1 MIGGMARIARGTQA
15 ACVLVLVGCLVA
27 ACGGASNHKP
37 TSAGTASLSTQYRDA
52 VKYAHCMRAHGISNF
67 PDPRNPGGFS
77 QAALSAVNVA
87 APAYGPALNVCQRL
101 LPNAGAPTKAESEAT
116 LLKAIKVAKCMR
128 KHGIHMPDPTL
139 QPNGQLEINMAN
151 VNNNDPRFNSV
162 GTFCEQQVYGYS

>member
-1 MIGGMARIARGTQA
+1 MASIARSTLA
-15 ACVLVLVGCLVA
+15 ACAVVLVSCLVA
-27 ACGGASNHKP
+27 ACGGASKP
-37 TSAGTASLSTQYRDA
+37 NSTSGSTAALSTQYRDA
-52 VKYAHCMRAHGISNF
+52 VKYARCMRAHGVSNF

-77 QAALSAVNVA
+77 QAALNAVNVA

-162 GTFCEQQVYGYS
+162 GTLCEQQVYGYS